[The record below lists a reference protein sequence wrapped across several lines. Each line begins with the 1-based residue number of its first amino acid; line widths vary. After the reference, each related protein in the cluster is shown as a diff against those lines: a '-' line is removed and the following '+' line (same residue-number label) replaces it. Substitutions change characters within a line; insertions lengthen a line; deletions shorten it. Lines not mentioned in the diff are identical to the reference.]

1 MKPKTNRALIK
12 KLKEAAS
19 TCMDCGKKYG
29 TYSVGCSSVR
39 NGKCNVCGKETRV
52 TETRDF
58 GYFRR
63 GIAELIAE
71 DEQRKNLNKPNKGE
85 A

>member
-1 MKPKTNRALIK
+1 MTNKTNRALIK
-12 KLKEAAS
+12 KLKDAAT

-29 TYSVGCSSVR
+29 TYSVGCSSVW
-39 NGKCNVCGKETRV
+39 NGKCNICGKETRV

-63 GIAELIAE
+63 GIAELIEE
-71 DEQRKNLNKPNKGE
+71 DNARKNLNKPNNGDS
-85 A
+85 